1 MIGSKIRE
9 LRREKMWQQKD
20 LANAL
25 QMGVGTIS
33 AWETGRAKP
42 SKNAIKEMAKLFNV
56 PIEYLTEDGAG
67 KSKDGSAE
75 LAALLKVAENEIN
88 QLKDENQKLKN
99 EIEWTNNENERLR
112 KDLLARQDVM
122 DESLRTQD
130 ENRKLKDFIVQM
142 VTKGAIWNN
151 G

>member
-33 AWETGRAKP
+33 NWETGRAKP

-56 PIEYLTEDGAG
+56 PIDYLTEDGAE
-67 KSKDGSAE
+67 KPKDAVQFVCDKCGWSNPDPEHPPRFCPDCGAPF
-75 LAALLKVAENEIN
+75 AAAD
-88 QLKDENQKLKN
+88 DE
-99 EIEWTNNENERLR
+99 
-112 KDLLARQDVM
+112 
-122 DESLRTQD
+122 
-130 ENRKLKDFIVQM
+130 
-142 VTKGAIWNN
+142 
-151 G
+151 